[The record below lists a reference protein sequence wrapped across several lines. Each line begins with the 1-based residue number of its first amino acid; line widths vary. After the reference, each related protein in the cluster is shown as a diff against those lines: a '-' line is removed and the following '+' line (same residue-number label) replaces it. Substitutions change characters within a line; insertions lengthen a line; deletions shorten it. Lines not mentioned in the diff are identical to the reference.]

1 MDRTLVMH
9 AALFLLISVEAV
21 SVYALAEAL
30 RLRFLR
36 RWSRT
41 PPLWALAWG
50 VGALV
55 YAVNLACL
63 IGERAGMPPIATPTS
78 DLDPLESVVLYP
90 LIALPLWAMI
100 VVARREVMR
109 AHGRDPFAS

>member
-1 MDRTLVMH
+1 MDLMS
-9 AALFLLISVEAV
+9 AALFLLISIEAV

-30 RLRFLR
+30 RLHFLR

-41 PPLWALAWG
+41 PPLWRLAWT

-55 YAVNLACL
+55 YAINLGCL
-63 IGERAGMPPIATPTS
+63 AGESAGMSPIATPTS
-78 DLDPLESVVLYP
+78 NLDPVESILLYP

-100 VVARREVMR
+100 IVARREVMR